1 MSYAKLANLR
11 PEFGLYSS
19 FVGVMVYALFATSKD
34 VSIGPVAV
42 MSLETGRVVAHVLE
56 SHPGKWAAEVVATQ
70 LAFVW

>member
-1 MSYAKLANLR
+1 MSYARLAGLSA
-11 PEFGLYSS
+11 EFGLYSS

-42 MSLETGRVVAHVLE
+42 MSLETGRVVSHVLA
-56 SHPGKWAAEVVATQ
+56 SHPGKWAPEVIATQ